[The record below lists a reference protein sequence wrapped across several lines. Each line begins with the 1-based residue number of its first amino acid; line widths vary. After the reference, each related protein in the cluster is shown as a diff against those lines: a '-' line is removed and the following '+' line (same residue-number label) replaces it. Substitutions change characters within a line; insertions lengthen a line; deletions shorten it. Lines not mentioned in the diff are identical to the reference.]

1 MLIAITIISIL
12 ILFFLAF
19 VLWFL
24 IRYVKSVTIELKD
37 DMIYHKA
44 KIIGAINTLVKKS
57 DVEVPDV
64 EVMSD
69 EKIIAIEK
77 ERLAD
82 ERRKKDMWR

>member
-1 MLIAITIISIL
+1 MLIAVTIISII
-12 ILFFLAF
+12 ILLFLAF
-19 VLWFL
+19 IFWFF

>member
-1 MLIAITIISIL
+1 MLIAVTIISII
-12 ILFFLAF
+12 ILLFLAF
-19 VLWFL
+19 IFWFFY
-24 IRYVKSVTIELKD
+24 RFVKSVTIELKD